1 MGHKIHPIGFRIGI
15 VKECPSRWFASRK
28 DYAAFLHEDLRIRQK
43 IKNVM
48 GKADISR
55 IEFERPSDKKVKITI
70 FAGKPRML
78 IGRGGQ
84 EVQKLKSELVKMTS
98 REIYINVK
106 EVKDIEKDAQ
116 LVADSISRQLERRAG
131 FRRAMK
137 RAMERARQL
146 GVEGV
151 KVRVSGRLGGAE
163 IARTEWYHEGR
174 VPLHTLRANIDYGFA
189 EANTTF
195 GIIGVKVWL
204 FKGEVLGDRLQQE
217 EAKEVGAY

>member
-1 MGHKIHPIGFRIGI
+1 MGHKTHPIGFRIGI

-28 DYAAFLHEDLRIRQK
+28 DYALFLHEDIKIRK
-43 IKNVM
+43 VIFETMN
-48 GKADISR
+48 KADISR
-55 IEFERPSDKKVKITI
+55 IEFERPSDKKVKITVL
-70 FAGKPRML
+70 AGKPRML

-84 EVQKLKSELVKMTS
+84 EVQKLKGVIAKLTS
-98 REIYINVK
+98 REVYINIK
-106 EVKDIEKDAQ
+106 EIKDVEKDAQ
-116 LVADSISRQLERRAG
+116 LVSEAIARQLERRVG

-146 GVEGV
+146 GIEGV

-189 EANTTF
+189 ESHTAF
-195 GIIGVKVWL
+195 GVIGVKVWL
-204 FKGEVLGDRLQQE
+204 FKGEVIGEGLQHE
-217 EAKEVGAY
+217 ESKEIATY

>member
-1 MGHKIHPIGFRIGI
+1 MGHKTHPIGFRIGI

-28 DYAAFLHEDLRIRQK
+28 DYATFLHEDLKIRK
-43 IKNVM
+43 AILKNM
-48 GKADISR
+48 DKADISK
-55 IEFERPSDKKVKITI
+55 IEFERPSEKKILITI
-70 FAGKPRML
+70 LAGKPRM
-78 IGRGGQ
+78 IVGRGGQ
-84 EVQKLKSELVKMTS
+84 EVQKLKNILSKITPRELHINIK
-98 REIYINVK
+98 EI
-106 EVKDIEKDAQ
+106 KDVEKDAQ
-116 LVADSISRQLERRAG
+116 LVSEAIARQLERRVG

-146 GVEGV
+146 GIEGV

-189 EANTTF
+189 EASTAF

-204 FKGEVLGDRLQQE
+204 FKGEIIGEGLQSDE
-217 EAKEVGAY
+217 SKDIATF

>member
-1 MGHKIHPIGFRIGI
+1 MGHKTHPIGIRIGI
-15 VKECPSRWFASRK
+15 VKECPSRWFASKK
-28 DYAAFLHEDLRIRQK
+28 DYAAFLHEDLKIRAK
-43 IKNVM
+43 IKKVM
-48 GKADISR
+48 GRADISR

-70 FAGKPRML
+70 LAGKPRML

-84 EVQKLKSELVKMTS
+84 EVQKLKKELSRLTS
-98 REIYINVK
+98 REVYINIK
-106 EVKDIEKDAQ
+106 EIKDVEKDAQ
-116 LVADSISRQLERRAG
+116 LVAEAVSRQLERRAG

-137 RAMERARQL
+137 RAMERSRQL

-195 GIIGVKVWL
+195 GVIGVKVWL
-204 FKGEVLGDRLQQE
+204 FKGEVLGDRLHQE
-217 EAKEVGAY
+217 EAKEIATY